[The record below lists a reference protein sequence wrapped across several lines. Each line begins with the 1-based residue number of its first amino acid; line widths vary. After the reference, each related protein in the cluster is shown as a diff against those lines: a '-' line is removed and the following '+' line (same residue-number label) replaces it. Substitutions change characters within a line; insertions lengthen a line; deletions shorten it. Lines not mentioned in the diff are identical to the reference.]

1 MKQFALRGRLAV
13 SFFASATLFAGACG
27 EASATEWRVGV
38 ELPLTGALAQAG
50 TEMYRGIQVATDVY
64 NRRNPQNKIAL
75 VAIDDESNPAKA
87 VAAIEKLASQN
98 VVAIAGAANSNC
110 AGPASEAAS
119 KAGIVYMTSG
129 GTSDDMV
136 RRGLKNFFRVS
147 NTPGYTK
154 GMLGLFKQLGVKSV
168 SIVYSTKDA
177 TSDLAQ
183 QLDSAL
189 KAKGMASTL
198 HAFDPSM
205 TDFKPIVNK
214 VKLQDKPDAMAMIGY
229 ENDYVG
235 ILRAAKVLKPDLK
248 AIAAPWAFASPKMAA
263 SFPDLVPNVYGAT
276 VLASP
281 ADYRSADQR
290 EFSDTYKRLFR
301 SDSNYQSQTSFAYAQ
316 LLFDAI
322 ARAQKAGTLD
332 KGGLADS
339 LRQSAG
345 DGTFLGKVSFDSR
358 GDNPGYVAHMG
369 QFAHDGKLAVVW
381 PADYATAKPVYPGVP
396 W

>member
-1 MKQFALRGRLAV
+1 
-13 SFFASATLFAGACG
+13 
-27 EASATEWRVGV
+27 
-38 ELPLTGALAQAG
+38 
-50 TEMYRGIQVATDVY
+50 VY
-64 NRRNPQNKIAL
+64 
-75 VAIDDESNPAKA
+75 V
-87 VAAIEKLASQN
+87 
-98 VVAIAGAANSNC
+98 
-110 AGPASEAAS
+110 
-119 KAGIVYMTSG
+119 TSG

-154 GMLGLFKQLGVKSV
+154 GMLGLFEELGVKSV

-183 QLDSAL
+183 QLDTAL
-189 KAKGMASTL
+189 KAKGMTTTL

-205 TDFKPIVNK
+205 TDFKPIINK
-214 VKLQDKPDAMAMIGY
+214 VKLQDKSDAMAMIGY

-235 ILRAAKVLKPDLK
+235 ILRAAKVLKPNLK
-248 AIAAPWAFASPKMAA
+248 AIAAPWAFASPKMAT

-290 EFSDTYKRLFR
+290 EFSDTYQRLFKT
-301 SDSNYQSQTSFAYAQ
+301 DSNYQSQTSFAYAQ

-345 DGTFLGKVSFDSR
+345 DGTFLGKVSFDAR

-369 QFAHDGKLAVVW
+369 QFTRDGKLAVVW
-381 PADYATAKPVYPGVP
+381 PANYATAKPVYPGVP

>member
-1 MKQFALRGRLAV
+1 
-13 SFFASATLFAGACG
+13 
-27 EASATEWRVGV
+27 
-38 ELPLTGALAQAG
+38 
-50 TEMYRGIQVATDVY
+50 
-64 NRRNPQNKIAL
+64 
-75 VAIDDESNPAKA
+75 
-87 VAAIEKLASQN
+87 
-98 VVAIAGAANSNC
+98 
-110 AGPASEAAS
+110 
-119 KAGIVYMTSG
+119 
-129 GTSDDMV
+129 
-136 RRGLKNFFRVS
+136 
-147 NTPGYTK
+147 
-154 GMLGLFKQLGVKSV
+154 
-168 SIVYSTKDA
+168 
-177 TSDLAQ
+177 
-183 QLDSAL
+183 
-189 KAKGMASTL
+189 
-198 HAFDPSM
+198 M

-214 VKLQDKPDAMAMIGY
+214 VKLQDKSDAMAMIGY

-235 ILRAAKVLKPDLK
+235 ILRAAKVLKPNLK